1 MPILDDKLLSDFRKH
16 TEQLQGTKTW
26 LNDLYYHPEF
36 SSLFNRPVISML
48 ITACDYLRENLI
60 TLRQKYELGA
70 RR

>member
-1 MPILDDKLLSDFRKH
+1 MPVIDDKLISDFNKH
-16 TEQLQGTKTW
+16 VKELEGVKAW

-48 ITACDYLRENLI
+48 ITAADYLTQNLI

-70 RR
+70 KR